1 METTSTGYKVIKS
14 VRSSKFNVD
23 ELHNYNLS
31 LQIGVRDFQ
40 INIVD
45 TQTNNCVLLEDY
57 ILASVRSNSALV
69 EILKQIVENHAVLA
83 AGFWKSVK
91 VSFKNSKFSLVPS
104 SLFVKD
110 ALEDY
115 LRINAEFNAD
125 TEEALYYKNIRSSSV
140 SVYAI
145 NKELLSWVRSQY
157 ENAELGILH
166 QSISLIEGVM
176 NEREQYDQNSL
187 YLYID
192 RFKLHILA
200 VKGKDL
206 QYYNQFSIKNF
217 SDYIKYIMLVLKGL
231 HYSQKTTNV
240 VLWGYIGKQ
249 SPHYDE
255 FYKYI
260 KKISFGN
267 RPKFLNFD
275 YMFDEVQDH
284 HFFDLYSIYLCE

>member
-1 METTSTGYKVIKS
+1 M
-14 VRSSKFNVD
+14 
-23 ELHNYNLS
+23 
-31 LQIGVRDFQ
+31 
-40 INIVD
+40 
-45 TQTNNCVLLEDY
+45 
-57 ILASVRSNSALV
+57 
-69 EILKQIVENHAVLA
+69 
-83 AGFWKSVK
+83 
-91 VSFKNSKFSLVPS
+91 
-104 SLFVKD
+104 
-110 ALEDY
+110 
-115 LRINAEFNAD
+115 
-125 TEEALYYKNIRSSSV
+125 
-140 SVYAI
+140 
-145 NKELLSWVRSQY
+145 LSWVRSQY

-176 NEREQYDQNSL
+176 NERDQYDQNSL